1 MEGEMEAKKKKK
13 NAMSS
18 VRKGHNS
25 AGLGMGRGQQ
35 VLRCDSKMGCI
46 EWTGGKR
53 GAAQKG

>member
-1 MEGEMEAKKKKK
+1 
-13 NAMSS
+13 MSS